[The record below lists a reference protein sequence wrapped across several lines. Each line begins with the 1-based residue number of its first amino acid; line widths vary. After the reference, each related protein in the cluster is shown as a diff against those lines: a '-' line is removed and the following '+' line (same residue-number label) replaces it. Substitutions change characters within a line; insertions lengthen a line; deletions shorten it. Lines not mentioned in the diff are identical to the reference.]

1 MEIIWY
7 HPSQS
12 ATAWIRGLQQRLPQA
27 RVRAWQPGD
36 EGPADYALVR
46 SPPAEMLRGRS
57 TLRGVFALGA
67 GVDEILKQLEQ
78 HPEMLPDSVP
88 LYRLEDTG
96 MARQMQEY
104 AVHSVLTWFRRFDD
118 YRLQQQQ
125 ACWQPLPPYT
135 RETFTVGILGAGV
148 LGQSVAEGLKPWGF
162 PLRVWSRS
170 PKTIDG
176 VTSFAGR
183 DALQPFLQGTQ
194 VLINL
199 LPSTPET
206 INLID
211 QHFLAQLPHG
221 AFLLNIARGAQV
233 VEADLLTALES
244 GQLKAAALDVF
255 QVEPLPEAHPLW
267 SHPRV
272 TITPHN
278 AAVTLIDEAIDYIA
292 RAITQDQAGDMPPGR
307 VDRQRG
313 Y

>member
-12 ATAWIRGLQQRLPQA
+12 AAAWINGLQQRLPQA

-36 EGPADYALVR
+36 NGPADYALVR
-46 SPPAEMLRGRS
+46 SPPTEMLQGRA

-67 GVDEILKQLEQ
+67 GVDEILKQLQ
-78 HPEMLPDSVP
+78 QNPEMLPDSVP

-104 AVHSVLTWFRRFDD
+104 AVHSVLSWFRRFDD

-125 ACWQPLPPYT
+125 QCWQPLPAYT
-135 RETFTVGILGAGV
+135 RENFTIGILGAGV
-148 LGQSVAEGLKPWGF
+148 LGQSVAESLKPWGF

-170 PKTIDG
+170 PKEIDG

-183 DALQPFLQGTQ
+183 DALPAFLQETR
-194 VLINL
+194 VVINL
-199 LPSTPET
+199 LPSTHET

-211 QHFLAQLPHG
+211 HHFLQQLPHG
-221 AFLLNIARGAQV
+221 AFFLNIARGAQV
-233 VEADLLTALES
+233 VEEDLLATLNS

-292 RAITQDQAGDMPPGR
+292 RAITQDQAGEPPQGR

>member
-7 HPSQS
+7 HPSQPA
-12 ATAWIRGLQQRLPQA
+12 ATWIHGLQQQLPQA

-36 EGPADYALVR
+36 DGPADYALVR
-46 SPPAEMLRGRS
+46 SPPPEMLRGR
-57 TLRGVFALGA
+57 TGLRGVFALGA
-67 GVDEILKQLEQ
+67 GVDEILKQLQ
-78 HPEMLPDSVP
+78 QFPEMLPESVP
-88 LYRLEDTG
+88 LFRLEDTG

-104 AVHSVLTWFRRFDD
+104 AVHSVLSWFRRFDD

-125 ACWQPLPPYT
+125 RCWQPLPAYS
-135 RETFTVGILGAGV
+135 RDSFTIGILGAGV
-148 LGQSVAEGLKPWGF
+148 LGQSVAQALTPWGF
-162 PLRVWSRS
+162 PVQVWSRS
-170 PKTIDG
+170 PKQIAG

-183 DALQPFLQGTQ
+183 EALHDFLQGTR

-199 LPSTPET
+199 LPSTAET
-206 INLID
+206 LNLLNHD
-211 QHFLAQLPHG
+211 LFRQLPHG
-221 AFLLNIARGAQV
+221 AFFLNIARGAQV
-233 VEADLLTALES
+233 VEADLLAALNS

-255 QVEPLPEAHPLW
+255 QVEPLPESHPLW

-292 RAITQDQAGDMPPGR
+292 RAIQQHQAGENPQGR